1 VYANNDGQVYI
12 INHDTTRGGFNVILD
27 AMFSYWESKKS
38 KSVSQRV
45 PNDAL
50 RTAAILLDP
59 DNRGTVSIIMSNK
72 NDQKRAHID
81 QATCPIQAFFNK
93 AAADFTNVS
102 YVAKSPAKQN
112 LIEGHES
119 FDPNDVDRITLSGRD
134 GEWFRKTWETYIRP
148 KFRKALGK
156 WFSETGGGDGTIQSF
171 QNFCGNEKW
180 LCSIYMLD
188 AENGFLLASNSNPKV
203 PAELDNESGFYKDGA
218 VPTTPEKSNATNKSK
233 IQSMID
239 KTDKQLEGFATLQD
253 TIVKMLES
261 RTNPALAAAAPAAVA
276 SAAKDAL

>member
-1 VYANNDGQVYI
+1 VYCVFI
-12 INHDTTRGGFNVILD
+12 SF
-27 AMFSYWESKKS
+27 
-38 KSVSQRV
+38 
-45 PNDAL
+45 
-50 RTAAILLDP
+50 
-59 DNRGTVSIIMSNK
+59 
-72 NDQKRAHID
+72 
-81 QATCPIQAFFNK
+81 CIQ
-93 AAADFTNVS
+93 
-102 YVAKSPAKQN
+102 
-112 LIEGHES
+112 
-119 FDPNDVDRITLSGRD
+119 VDRITLSGRD

-261 RTNPALAAAAPAAVA
+261 RTNPALAAAAPAAVV
-276 SAAKDAL
+276 SAAKERTVTDILAEQRALKQDEAEVDNDPIYTPNSKKKVKKRIRKRRLDLIDEVKRLDFDNDSSSEESSQIH

>member
-1 VYANNDGQVYI
+1 MRALQDPGACGMKKKSNGQGETPDLQYPEIMGVAAPVVKQIKKKYGNCGIPKNQTDAKKEIAYHVVRVRKLKDVVAVPNEFRVYANNDGQVYI

-93 AAADFTNVS
+93 
-102 YVAKSPAKQN
+102 Y
-112 LIEGHES
+112 L
-119 FDPNDVDRITLSGRD
+119 
-134 GEWFRKTWETYIRP
+134 
-148 KFRKALGK
+148 
-156 WFSETGGGDGTIQSF
+156 
-171 QNFCGNEKW
+171 
-180 LCSIYMLD
+180 
-188 AENGFLLASNSNPKV
+188 
-203 PAELDNESGFYKDGA
+203 
-218 VPTTPEKSNATNKSK
+218 
-233 IQSMID
+233 
-239 KTDKQLEGFATLQD
+239 QLEQCQTGAS
-253 TIVKMLES
+253 S
-261 RTNPALAAAAPAAVA
+261 RICPT
-276 SAAKDAL
+276 S